1 MKLIPKKK
9 INPMMNN
16 IKFDFDD
23 ILIQP
28 SIVSDI
34 SSRSEITV
42 TYDDGY
48 LPLFTA
54 PMDTVISEDNVEF
67 FQDKG
72 IRVVKPRTM
81 NTKYGGL
88 GTNFNEFISLGLED
102 FIKIYLGGEANRYD
116 DQMFILIDI
125 ANGHMR
131 KLIDSVRKAKEI
143 YGDSLIL
150 MVGNVANPKTYSDL
164 SEAGADFVRVGIG
177 NGGGCLTTVQTG
189 VGYPMASLIK
199 ECYTES
205 CLINTPSK
213 IVADGGFKSY
223 SDIIKALGLGAD
235 YVMLGSILNKAL
247 ESAGDTYIANSKKE
261 GWTEPG
267 GMINQYASDTEQLFQ
282 YGTKM
287 FKKFRGMSTKEAQK
301 AMGKTELKTSEG
313 VSRMQPVEYTLFG
326 WTENFRS
333 YLSSA
338 MSYSNAKSL
347 KEFIGQAKFIHIT
360 PNSLNRYK
368 K

>member
-1 MKLIPKKK
+1 MV
-9 INPMMNN
+9 NN
-16 IKFDFDD
+16 VKFDFDD

-28 SIVSDI
+28 AIVSDI
-34 SSRSEITV
+34 SSRSEISV

-54 PMDTVISEDNVEF
+54 PMDTVVSDSNIEI
-67 FQDKG
+67 FQNKG
-72 IRVVKPRTM
+72 IRVVKPRTL
-81 NTKYGGL
+81 NTPYSGYGSD
-88 GTNFNEFISLGLED
+88 FNEFVSLGLDD
-102 FIKIYLGGEANRYD
+102 FIKIYLGEEINRYD

-125 ANGHMR
+125 ANGHMK
-131 KLIDSVRKAKEI
+131 KLIDSVKKAKEV

-164 SEAGADFVRVGIG
+164 SEAGADYVRIGIG

-189 VGYPMASLIK
+189 VGYPMGSLIK
-199 ECYTES
+199 ECYIES
-205 CLINTPSK
+205 CLADNPAK

-247 ESAGDTYIANSKKE
+247 ESAGETYIENSKKE

-267 GMINQYASDTEQLFQ
+267 EMIDQYSSESAQLFQ
-282 YGTKM
+282 CGTKM

-301 AMGKTELKTSEG
+301 AMGKTNLKTSEG
-313 VSRMQPVEYTLFG
+313 VSRMQQVEYTLDG
-326 WTENFRS
+326 WVDNFKS

-338 MSYSNAKSL
+338 MSYSNSKDL
-347 KEFIGQAKFIHIT
+347 KGFIGHAKFNYIT

>member
-1 MKLIPKKK
+1 MI
-9 INPMMNN
+9 MNN
-16 IKFDFDD
+16 VKFDFDD

-28 SIVSDI
+28 TIVSDI

-42 TYDDGY
+42 TYGDGY

-54 PMDTVISEDNVEF
+54 PMDTVVSENNIEI
-67 FQDKG
+67 FQSRG

-81 NTKYGGL
+81 NTPYSGYG
-88 GTNFNEFISLGLED
+88 TDFNEFISLGLED
-102 FIKIYLGGEANRYD
+102 FIKVYLGEERNRYD

-131 KLIDSVRKAKEI
+131 KLLDSVKKAKEI

-199 ECYTES
+199 ECYIES
-205 CLINTPSK
+205 CLMDTPAK

-235 YVMLGSILNKAL
+235 YVMLGSILNKSL
-247 ESAGDTYIANSKKE
+247 ESAGETYEENKKYDS
-261 GWTEPG
+261 WTEPG
-267 GMINQYASDTEQLFQ
+267 EIVDQYSEE
-282 YGTKM
+282 TKIEFLSGKKF

-313 VSRMQPVEYTLFG
+313 VSRMQPVEYTMEG

-347 KEFIGQAKFIHIT
+347 KEFIGNAKFNYIT
-360 PNSLNRYK
+360 SNSLNRYK